1 MSDELDPTQSNILC
15 WLSQNVDPIHR
26 EKCILKHDAKH
37 TTVVKLIDNF
47 NETVINF
54 TMYDAL

>member
-15 WLSQNVDPIHR
+15 WLSQIVDPNQS
-26 EKCILKHDAKH
+26 EKCILNHDAKH
-37 TTVVKLIDNF
+37 TTVIKLIDNF